1 MNKIL
6 HRERRHNTLTVLLL
20 LFGGLVLLTPLSRE
34 LVFWEEVTFC
44 VRKKC
49 WNGVRHLVA
58 VELRNNMEL
67 MQAVKVVKVIPSDD
81 ALAPYFALGGTALL
95 ITAASISHKLTQD
108 QAAQLLSSLRGIKG
122 RELREDMQ
130 EEYALDLHRHTLA
143 STAQV
148 EQEVI
153 SREAMTTLASIQ
165 SEQEQQ
171 LAYLEGQQQGEIDLL
186 EHANKVAELRLSLKE
201 KEEKL
206 KVTAQPKNPKEQ
218 LIKKMKG
225 HEGGWLWDVLNSL
238 KPLWLVGNQG
248 SGKTTAGATLALARK
263 VLLEREVNMIVD
275 RHGDS
280 ENGELWKLF
289 PEAMLAISAD
299 EIGQSLIESIQDWG
313 NRMKMKP
320 KPPVVQVIVDEFTAL
335 RELVGDISDTWFKLS
350 CTDTRKGQVQVIG
363 ITHNTTNESF
373 PAGTVGTRKAGTILL
388 EKFSANNETPLPRVV
403 IRWGLTDSKGNPL
416 EDEERTWPGWFNI
429 DELNGVT

>member
-1 MNKIL
+1 M
-6 HRERRHNTLTVLLL
+6 
-20 LFGGLVLLTPLSRE
+20 
-34 LVFWEEVTFC
+34 
-44 VRKKC
+44 
-49 WNGVRHLVA
+49 
-58 VELRNNMEL
+58 
-67 MQAVKVVKVIPSDD
+67 
-81 ALAPYFALGGTALL
+81 
-95 ITAASISHKLTQD
+95 
-108 QAAQLLSSLRGIKG
+108 
-122 RELREDMQ
+122 
-130 EEYALDLHRHTLA
+130 
-143 STAQV
+143 
-148 EQEVI
+148 
-153 SREAMTTLASIQ
+153 
-165 SEQEQQ
+165 
-171 LAYLEGQQQGEIDLL
+171 
-186 EHANKVAELRLSLKE
+186 
-201 KEEKL
+201 
-206 KVTAQPKNPKEQ
+206 
-218 LIKKMKG
+218 
-225 HEGGWLWDVLNSL
+225 
-238 KPLWLVGNQG
+238 GNQG

-335 RELVGDISDTWFKLS
+335 RELVGEISDIWFKLS

-388 EKFSANNETPLPRVV
+388 EKFSANNETPLPRVM

-416 EDEERTWPGWFNI
+416 EDEERTWPSWFNI
-429 DELNGVT
+429 DELKEVT